1 MSKCTK
7 CGQALKDGARFCHEC
22 GSRVNNCPKCASPL
36 RDDAIFCGNCGTAVE
51 NAASNATVNATRSVA
66 PPVKGMGW
74 YMLAWKKWF
83 QVSGRASRRE
93 YWTFVLVNLLV
104 IVCVAVATTV
114 LFADSDLDSR
124 VLAIRVSA
132 GLCAVI
138 IFITTLTCQIR
149 RLHDIGKS
157 GWWILINFVPYVGG
171 FVLLIF
177 TLLDGNPGPNEYGE
191 NPKLIANIG

>member
-1 MSKCTK
+1 VK
-7 CGQALKDGARFCHEC
+7 
-22 GSRVNNCPKCASPL
+22 
-36 RDDAIFCGNCGTAVE
+36 FCGNCGTAVVD
-51 NAASNATVNATRSVA
+51 AASNATANTTYVVA
-66 PPVKGMGW
+66 PSVKGMGW

-93 YWTFVLVNLLV
+93 YWTFVLVNLVV
-104 IVCVAVATTV
+104 IVCVAVATMA
-114 LFADSDLDSR
+114 LFAFADSDLDSR

-177 TLLDGNPGPNEYGE
+177 TLLDSNPGPNEYGE
-191 NPKLIANIG
+191 NPTLIAR